1 MNVIYDRSRGVK
13 LSSDLNCLDLNLLEE
28 GEKMITSNAAESA
41 GIAILPATA
50 LTSAFFKGADIWM
63 NAHGEIL
70 SAAEAVMTDWV
81 RRQQVA
87 LDLWSQSLKQICQCR
102 DPVDLIQTQQ
112 DWLCDTIRLSASGI
126 RILVGDTT
134 NLTMRLT
141 TGTEKT
147 AGGPADDN
155 LKARKARPE
164 MGGSQPAE
172 RAAAA

>member
-1 MNVIYDRSRGVK
+1 MNVIYDRSSGGK

-50 LTSAFFKGADIWM
+50 LTSAFFKGADIWT

-70 SAAEAVMTDWV
+70 SAAEALMTDWV

-112 DWLCDTIRLSASGI
+112 DWLCDTHS
-126 RILVGDTT
+126 
-134 NLTMRLT
+134 
-141 TGTEKT
+141 
-147 AGGPADDN
+147 
-155 LKARKARPE
+155 
-164 MGGSQPAE
+164 AE
-172 RAAAA
+172 RVWNSCTGWRYYEFDNAVDRRDREDGW